1 MTNTSGIQAAVFN
14 RLYQEVMKMAKN
26 YESENKTMNNTNKA
40 TDKNTQNAQNCGKN
54 TTKTAVKTVPKTNFP
69 MPMIWKKT
77 TIPTDTK
84 ARIY

>member
-14 RLYQEVMKMAKN
+14 RLYQEVLKMAKN

-54 TTKTAVKTVPKTNFP
+54 TTKNSSKNSSKNKLSNAYDLEENNYS
-69 MPMIWKKT
+69 
-77 TIPTDTK
+77 D
-84 ARIY
+84 RY

>member
-1 MTNTSGIQAAVFN
+1 LTNTSGIQAAVFN

-54 TTKTAVKTVPKTNFP
+54 TTKNSSKNSSKNKLSNAYDLEENNYS
-69 MPMIWKKT
+69 
-77 TIPTDTK
+77 D
-84 ARIY
+84 RY

>member
-54 TTKTAVKTVPKTNFP
+54 TTKNSSKNSSKNKLSNAYDLEENNYS
-69 MPMIWKKT
+69 
-77 TIPTDTK
+77 D
-84 ARIY
+84 RY